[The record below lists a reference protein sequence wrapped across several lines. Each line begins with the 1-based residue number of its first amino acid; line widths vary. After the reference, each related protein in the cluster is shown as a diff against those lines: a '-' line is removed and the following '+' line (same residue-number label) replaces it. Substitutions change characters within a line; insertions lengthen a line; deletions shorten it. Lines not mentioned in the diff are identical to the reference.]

1 MSIEDDALRAL
12 GEEALTYDQ
21 LRARLGVNPSELDAV
36 LARLHRS
43 RLVDRHG
50 ARFHVCGG
58 SPAAPARVAEASAG
72 EKPTMKR
79 CPQCEQQKEP
89 QEFYAEPKSR
99 DGLSSWCRTCTRTKQ
114 KQYYEKGKQRAA
126 GAAKKPRPKPAVTR
140 AKAAPKR
147 ATTARPAISF
157 GYSPPAA
164 AAAIPQTPAIAI
176 LHFHDGVRI
185 GPMVASASGIS
196 QMPFH
201 VDLSAAQLDEL
212 CSWWAATRE
221 GGAAP

>member
-1 MSIEDDALRAL
+1 MTTPCYPPGCAAGSEVRGSASAPAAWSPGSNAWVVDFDNGNVNDNHRDNEHRVLLSRPRECHETLSLRAL
-12 GEEALTYDQ
+12 HTAY
-21 LRARLGVNPSELDAV
+21 
-36 LARLHRS
+36 
-43 RLVDRHG
+43 
-50 ARFHVCGG
+50 
-58 SPAAPARVAEASAG
+58 
-72 EKPTMKR
+72 
-79 CPQCEQQKEP
+79 
-89 QEFYAEPKSR
+89 
-99 DGLSSWCRTCTRTKQ
+99 
-114 KQYYEKGKQRAA
+114 RAA

-212 CSWWAATRE
+212 CSWRAATRE